1 MNYLTLT
8 FSKQK
13 KETFKTKDFVSK
25 TKEKVEKGHDACRPF
40 AGGVFG
46 RTEERESR
54 IEDKKQPR
62 LRSCE
67 ALTVPVLIQLDDGNT

>member
-46 RTEERESR
+46 RTEERENRGQETASA
-54 IEDKKQPR
+54 KV
-62 LRSCE
+62 LRGFDRSSFDS
-67 ALTVPVLIQLDDGNT
+67 AR